1 MAEAASRAGGVR
13 LVTDD
18 LELVV
23 LPELGARLHRLRVF
37 GHDLLRTPDDADQH
51 RVEPFWWGGYV
62 MAPWCNRLE
71 AVPVEVAGRTVALAS
86 NFPDGTAIHGQVYRQ
101 PWRLD
106 AEATTD
112 TAAFV
117 VEGGGDGWPWRYA
130 VRERLAVAGSVI
142 DLELALT
149 NLDEAP
155 MPGGIGLHPWFLG
168 DPEVAIRGAS
178 VFAPNTDTPAEPEP
192 VAGPTDLRQLGPITD
207 GLDATWLEL
216 ASPPVALRWPAL
228 GIAAEMRVEAPTV
241 VIVAASLS
249 GIGLAVEPET
259 HAPQGIRRLLRGEPA
274 PLTMIQPGTALV
286 LEMELAFARG

>member
-106 AEATTD
+106 AEAIELV
-112 TAAFV
+112 AAGGWPGLTRILPEARPHSTNDLHV
-117 VEGGGDGWPWRYA
+117 LLRHRQPSIRCARGRVQDGRQPNEKREGG
-130 VRERLAVAGSVI
+130 
-142 DLELALT
+142 
-149 NLDEAP
+149 
-155 MPGGIGLHPWFLG
+155 
-168 DPEVAIRGAS
+168 
-178 VFAPNTDTPAEPEP
+178 
-192 VAGPTDLRQLGPITD
+192 
-207 GLDATWLEL
+207 
-216 ASPPVALRWPAL
+216 
-228 GIAAEMRVEAPTV
+228 
-241 VIVAASLS
+241 
-249 GIGLAVEPET
+249 
-259 HAPQGIRRLLRGEPA
+259 
-274 PLTMIQPGTALV
+274 
-286 LEMELAFARG
+286 AR